1 MLFYDNKNKYIKI
14 LYSYNIVMSNDQLSA
29 SNINSLFAEVQKMIN
44 CDPECQQKRE
54 AERLQLRYELSKAN
68 LASAPAMVEET
79 HKNYV
84 TYAEGETAWN
94 ELYEQQLQEEAQKKA
109 DDFKQTQEEIKI
121 NIQRQLDSYGGVLLN
136 YKNIVDLYLK
146 YKQENAE
153 LVKELKQTSNDVLTN
168 ERKTYYQ
175 DQQSDVLKFYYY
187 YIILVIYII
196 CIIFF
201 AAISFIYPSQTNWK
215 IRIGIFI
222 LFVFLPFIATRLLGF
237 FIYIVYEIYYMLP
250 KNVYKE
256 NINDNLRLNK
266 YKNI

>member
-1 MLFYDNKNKYIKI
+1 MP
-14 LYSYNIVMSNDQLSA
+14 NDQLSA

-54 AERLQLRYELSKAN
+54 TERLRLRYELSKAR
-68 LASAPAMVEET
+68 LASAPAMVEQT
-79 HKNYV
+79 HKNYIV
-84 TYAEGETAWN
+84 HSEGESAWN

-109 DDFKQTQEEIKI
+109 DEFKEKQEEIKT

-136 YKNIVDLYLK
+136 YKNIADLYLK
-146 YKQENAE
+146 YKEENVQ

-187 YIILVIYII
+187 YIILLIYII
-196 CIIFF
+196 CVVFF
-201 AAISFIYPSQTNWK
+201 GVISFIYPSQTNWK
-215 IRIGIFI
+215 IRVAIFI
-222 LFVFLPFIATRLLGF
+222 LFVCLPFIATRLLGL

-256 NINDNLRLNK
+256 NIDDNLGLNK